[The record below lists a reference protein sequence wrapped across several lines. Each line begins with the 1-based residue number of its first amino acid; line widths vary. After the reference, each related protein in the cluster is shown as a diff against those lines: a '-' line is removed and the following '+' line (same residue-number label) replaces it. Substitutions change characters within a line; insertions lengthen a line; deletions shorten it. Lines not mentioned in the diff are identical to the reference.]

1 MPKNAA
7 ASCAS
12 PENSLAALRHILH
25 ELSPG
30 APLEESL
37 GGLLKALSKQ
47 MGYLRVF
54 LAILDPEAENLRL
67 SLSHSPTR
75 FVPATYTPG
84 KGVVGQVYETGKPC
98 IIPKL
103 SENSEFL
110 NKAFGRSQ
118 EELESLAFICVPIVS
133 QRLGVAEV
141 LGTLSADLP
150 VQGGEFLEQHRE
162 FLEVVADLI
171 ANQVAQL
178 QEEMA
183 LHKHLLAQGMVPP
196 GLDSPPP
203 KDFVAASKSMRMVLR
218 QARQVAP
225 SRATVLLRG
234 ESGTGKELLAEAIH
248 QGSPR
253 HDKPLIKLNCAALPS
268 ELVESELFGHQKG
281 AFTGAVQTKRGL
293 FEVAHNGTLFLD
305 EIGELSLDAQAKV
318 LRAIQEKEIQR
329 VGGEQ
334 TLSVD
339 VRLICATHQPLE
351 ELLTQGRFR
360 EDLFYRLNVIPVHLP
375 PLRERGDDIMTLAE
389 HFLVNFCREKDRK
402 TLGVAPQARA
412 LLMAYAWPGN
422 VRELE
427 NFMERL
433 SILCEGSQVT
443 PDDLPE
449 KIRRNVALPV
459 EQPAGE
465 ETAAPAVPAGPPV
478 FQWPVLQDLR
488 DKSMGLKEFLDE
500 VEERLLQEALKE
512 ASGVKNQAAELLGIK
527 RTTLIEKLKKR
538 NLLDA

>member
-1 MPKNAA
+1 MALNIDGIIGT
-7 ASCAS
+7 S
-12 PENSLAALRHILH
+12 PALREVYKIL
-25 ELSPG
+25 E
-30 APLEESL
+30 
-37 GGLLKALSKQ
+37 K
-47 MGYLRVF
+47 
-54 LAILDPEAENLRL
+54 
-67 SLSHSPTR
+67 
-75 FVPATYTPG
+75 
-84 KGVVGQVYETGKPC
+84 
-98 IIPKL
+98 
-103 SENSEFL
+103 
-110 NKAFGRSQ
+110 
-118 EELESLAFICVPIVS
+118 
-133 QRLGVAEV
+133 
-141 LGTLSADLP
+141 
-150 VQGGEFLEQHRE
+150 
-162 FLEVVADLI
+162 
-171 ANQVAQL
+171 
-178 QEEMA
+178 
-183 LHKHLLAQGMVPP
+183 
-196 GLDSPPP
+196 
-203 KDFVAASKSMRMVLR
+203 
-218 QARQVAP
+218 VAP
-225 SRATVLLRG
+225 TDSTVLVTG
-234 ESGTGKELLAEAIH
+234 ESGTGKELLVRALHRNSRRHEKPFVPINCGAI
-248 QGSPR
+248 P
-253 HDKPLIKLNCAALPS
+253 K
-268 ELVESELFGHQKG
+268 ELLESELFGHEKG
-281 AFTGAVQTKRGL
+281 AFTHAIRSRPGR
-293 FEVAHNGTLFLD
+293 FELADGGTLFLD
-305 EIGELSLDAQAKV
+305 EIGEMDLSLQVKI
-318 LRAIQEKEIQR
+318 LRALQEKEIER
-329 VGGEQ
+329 VGG
-334 TLSVD
+334 TSTKRVD
-339 VRLICATHQPLE
+339 VRVVAATNRDLE
-351 ELLTQGRFR
+351 ADVAAGRFR

-465 ETAAPAVPAGPPV
+465 EAAAPAVPAGPPV